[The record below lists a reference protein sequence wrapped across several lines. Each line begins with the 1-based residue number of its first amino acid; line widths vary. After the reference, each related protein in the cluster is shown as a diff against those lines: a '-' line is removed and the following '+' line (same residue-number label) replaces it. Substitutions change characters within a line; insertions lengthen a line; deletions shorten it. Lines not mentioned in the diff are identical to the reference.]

1 MFCSSNKGH
10 KRPPWL
16 LRIRSSTAFI
26 IATVW
31 TSSFTDYFLYAM
43 IVPVMPTALV
53 DRAGVPYIERE
64 YWVSVLLMCEAVVAF
79 ICCPIFG
86 YLVDIAP
93 TRQFP
98 YLFGL
103 ILLGASMGMLAV
115 AHTVWLFVVARLLQG
130 GATAMVAV
138 AGLALMTD
146 SVSFDNLGQ
155 TIGYLGSSIAL
166 GFLLGPL
173 LGGLVYNAAGYNAVF
188 AMAFAIIGV
197 DFVMRV
203 AVIEKKVARAYL
215 SDSPEE
221 NPREEYPQRPP
232 QISETAT
239 GWRNIA
245 LLRIASQPRVVIS
258 SFALLVQGILY
269 SAFDSTIPVFVE
281 DRFGWSPFGAG
292 IAFLPSAITALFE
305 PYFGSISDRYGARLV
320 TFTGFFLL
328 SPPLIT
334 LRFVESNTTP
344 HIILLLSLLT
354 LIGLFINA
362 CVPALYVETQQV
374 LEEMERARPGIF
386 GKRGAVAQAFGIQ
399 TMSSFMGMFLG
410 PLWGGFI
417 EYQFGWNTMA
427 WTLGLLAAVTAVPM
441 LWLSNGA
448 PGEVVEGMERERER
462 LLAGERREVADGNV

>member
-1 MFCSSNKGH
+1 
-10 KRPPWL
+10 
-16 LRIRSSTAFI
+16 
-26 IATVW
+26 
-31 TSSFTDYFLYAM
+31 M

-53 DRAGVPYIERE
+53 DRAGVPYDERE
-64 YWVSVLLMCEAVVAF
+64 YWVSVLLMCEAAIAF
-79 ICCPIFG
+79 VCCPIFG

-93 TRQFP
+93 ARKFP

-115 AHTVWLFVVARLLQG
+115 AHTVWLFIVARLLQG
-130 GATAMVAV
+130 GATAMGAV

-146 SVSFDNLGQ
+146 TVSSDNLGQ
-155 TIGYLGSSIAL
+155 TIGYLGSSIGL

-188 AMAFAIIGV
+188 AMAFAIVGV
-197 DFVMRV
+197 DLVMRV
-203 AVIEKKVARAYL
+203 AVIEKKVACAWL
-215 SDSPEE
+215 SDTPEE
-221 NPREEYPQRPP
+221 NPGEEYPQRS
-232 QISETAT
+232 SETLESPT

-245 LLRIASQPRVVIS
+245 VLRIARQPRVIIS

-281 DRFGWSPFGAG
+281 DKFGWSPFGAG
-292 IAFLPSAITALFE
+292 MAFLPSAITTLFQ
-305 PYFGSISDRYGARLV
+305 PYFGSISDRYGGRLV
-320 TFTGFFLL
+320 TFTSFLLL
-328 SPPLIT
+328 SPPLIS

-344 HIILLLSLLT
+344 HIILLLSLLS
-354 LIGLFINA
+354 LIGLLLNA
-362 CVPALYVETQQV
+362 CMPALYVETQQV
-374 LEEMERARPGIF
+374 LQQMESARPGIF

-399 TMSSFMGMFLG
+399 TMSSFMGLFLG

-417 EYQFGWNTMA
+417 EYRFGWKTMA

-448 PGEVVEGMERERER
+448 PGEVVEGTERERER
-462 LLAGERREVADGNV
+462 LLPGERREESDGSV